1 MKTLLFV
8 EDELDILEIYSE
20 LLAPHFKISCC
31 EDSVRAKELIEQNS
45 YDILLTD
52 YNLGEVNGIEL
63 CELFKEKNDKPTIL
77 FTGSFFKEGKIG
89 NVDVLVEKPCQYEV
103 LLKVIKRLTDG

>member
-8 EDELDILEIYSE
+8 EDELDILEIYYE
-20 LLAPHFKISCC
+20 LLAPHFKIICC

-52 YNLGEVNGIEL
+52 YKLGEVNGIEL

-77 FTGSFFKEGKIG
+77 FTGSSFKEGKID

-103 LLKVIKRLTDG
+103 LLKAIKRLADG